1 MFKRTHYLE
10 IAMHRLLR
18 YACCMKKIS
27 TSFRLSAEAIR
38 LLKALSEKYGGV
50 GQAALIEVIV
60 REKAKSENI
69 K

>member
-1 MFKRTHYLE
+1 
-10 IAMHRLLR
+10 
-18 YACCMKKIS
+18 MKKIS

-50 GQAALIEVIV
+50 GQAALIEVMV